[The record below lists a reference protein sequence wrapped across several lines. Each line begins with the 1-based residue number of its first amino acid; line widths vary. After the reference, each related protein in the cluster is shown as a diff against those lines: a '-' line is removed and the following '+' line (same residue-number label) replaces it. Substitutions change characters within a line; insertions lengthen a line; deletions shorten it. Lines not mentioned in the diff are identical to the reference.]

1 MGMYQSAKDEENERR
16 IGVEFGRFMGFD
28 IIQTPKGAS
37 MDYVMHKDGVLCGI
51 GECKARRGKY
61 SYEYMQ
67 ELGSIMLDYEK
78 VRTARII
85 SKKLTVN
92 FYFVVELT
100 NAMLYFEIEWDRPFR
115 FDAEERTLN
124 RVRDVND
131 RDEVVLFPIE
141 KFKVIRHD
149 PETVPAAIA

>member
-16 IGVEFGRFMGFD
+16 IGIEFCDFMGFD
-28 IIQTPKGAS
+28 LIETLRGAS
-37 MDYVMHKDGVLCGI
+37 MDYVMYKDGVLCGI
-51 GECKARRGKY
+51 GECKARGKDY
-61 SYEYMQ
+61 SYERMQ

-78 VRTARII
+78 ARIARII
-85 SKKLTVN
+85 SKKMMVN

-100 NAMLYFEIEWDRPFR
+100 NAMLYLEVEWSKPFH
-115 FDAEERTLN
+115 FDAVNKTLN
-124 RVRDVND
+124 TVRDVND

-149 PETVPAAIA
+149 PETVPTAIP